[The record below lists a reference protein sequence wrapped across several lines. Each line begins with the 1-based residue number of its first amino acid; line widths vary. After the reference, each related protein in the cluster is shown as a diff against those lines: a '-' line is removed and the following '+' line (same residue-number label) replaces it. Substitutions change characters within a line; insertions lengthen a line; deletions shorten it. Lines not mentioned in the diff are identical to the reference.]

1 MKYVYLI
8 LNWFFGILMLVIGV
22 FSIVE
27 SLLGGICLIAISSLL
42 LPPIKNFVYS
52 KTNKELPFKTK
63 IFLIFLFFIASI
75 IFSSQSQEKRAL
87 EFAAE
92 QSQKQAEK
100 LAKIRQEN
108 ISNFNVNHDQIISS
122 VKDAFSA

>member
-1 MKYVYLI
+1 
-8 LNWFFGILMLVIGV
+8 MLVIGV